1 MWGYTDYPA
10 IRRKVFGPPHRSGDH
25 RLDGIFIASGPQI
38 QKGKNI
44 ENAGIIDV
52 TPTILHLMGLSL
64 LESMDGRVLKEIFES
79 DSEALK
85 RKIRYEE
92 PSVESKKE
100 VHLSQKEVDEVKEK
114 LRGLGYL

>member
-1 MWGYTDYPA
+1 
-10 IRRKVFGPPHRSGDH
+10 
-25 RLDGIFIASGPQI
+25 
-38 QKGKNI
+38 
-44 ENAGIIDV
+44 
-52 TPTILHLMGLSL
+52 MGLSL